1 MGLGLRFRVKGSAA
15 SVFWPFVIYCF
26 RSFLRS
32 LFVPLCVWVGVP
44 STGTVGMFF
53 VALFDEL
60 RGLSLARKSQVG
72 DLL

>member
-1 MGLGLRFRVKGSAA
+1 MCWS
-15 SVFWPFVIYCF
+15 FVIYCF
-26 RSFLRS
+26 RS

-44 STGTVGMFF
+44 SMVGMFF

-60 RGLSLARKSQVG
+60 RGLSLAHKSQVG